1 MMINGAALALAAS
14 VMMHVTWNLIARH
27 QARDAYSLW
36 WVLLAH
42 LVLLGP
48 WGTYSLFTDVQ
59 WTPALVKWAL
69 ISATANVVY
78 FIGLSRAYDHAPVAF
93 VYPLVRSSPVLI
105 ALWSTLFLGETLGI
119 FAWAGLLVSVL
130 GLVMLA
136 RVGGNGH
143 DIRALPW
150 ALLAM
155 FATSIYSLTD
165 RAATAHIPSF
175 GGLVGFITIGYF
187 ASWLALTIDLRRNTG
202 SWRPKARIGLPV
214 AVVGGLC
221 IGLAYA
227 LVIHAMR
234 FMPAAIVV
242 AFTNAGI
249 VLASGASIFIFKE
262 GAAWKARVSAAFII
276 CVGLLMLSFRN

>member
-1 MMINGAALALAAS
+1 MINGAALAVTAS
-14 VMMHVTWNLIARH
+14 VVMHVTWNLIARH
-27 QARDAYSLW
+27 QARDAYPLW

-48 WGTYSLFTDVQ
+48 WGAYSLLTEVQ
-59 WTPALVKWAL
+59 WTHTLVKWVL
-69 ISATANVVY
+69 ISASANVVY
-78 FIGLSRAYDHAPVAF
+78 FMALRRAYECAPVAF

-105 ALWSTLFLGETLGI
+105 ALWSTLFLGETIGV
-119 FAWAGLLVSVL
+119 FAWIGLLVSVV
-130 GLVMLA
+130 GLVVLA
-136 RVGGNGH
+136 RVGRNSQ

-150 ALLAM
+150 ALVAM

-165 RAATAHIPSF
+165 RAATAHIPGF

-187 ASWLALTIDLRRNTG
+187 ASWLALTIDLRRTTG
-202 SWRPKARIGLPV
+202 SWRPNTRIGLPV
-214 AVVGGLC
+214 AVIGGLC

-234 FMPAAIVV
+234 SMPAAIVV

-262 GAAWKARVSAAFII
+262 KSAWKVRTSAAFII
-276 CVGLLMLSFRN
+276 CAGLLMLSIRN

>member
-1 MMINGAALALAAS
+1 MVNGAVLAVAAS
-14 VMMHVTWNLIARH
+14 VVMHVTWNLIARH
-27 QARDAYSLW
+27 QSRDAYPLW

-48 WGTYSLFTDVQ
+48 WGAYALVNEVQ
-59 WTPALVKWAL
+59 WTPALVQWVL
-69 ISATANVVY
+69 ISASANVVY
-78 FIGLSRAYDHAPVAF
+78 FMGLRRAYEHAPVAF

-105 ALWSTLFLGETLGI
+105 ALWSTLFLGETLGA
-119 FAWAGLLVSVL
+119 FAWSGILLSVAGLVV
-130 GLVMLA
+130 LA
-136 RVGGNGH
+136 RVGASVQ
-143 DIRALPW
+143 DTRALPW

-187 ASWLALTIDLRRNTG
+187 ASWLALTIDLRRTTG
-202 SWRPKARIGLPV
+202 SWRPRARIGLPV

-221 IGLAYA
+221 VGLAYA

-234 FMPAAIVV
+234 SMPAAIVV
-242 AFTNAGI
+242 AFTNTGI
-249 VLASGASIFIFKE
+249 VLASLISIFVFNE
-262 GAAWKARVSAAFII
+262 RLAWKARAVAAFII
-276 CVGLLMLSFRN
+276 CAGLLMMLI